1 MDVTAENGSNVT
13 FTCEVFSYLPVN
25 FTWLHNGKMLDDD
38 DRAIVT
44 NNDDP
49 HVTTITLIL
58 RNVQLPESGSYVC
71 RVTNRDGSTL
81 SNDAMLSVIGK

>member
-1 MDVTAENGSNVT
+1 MDVPADNGSNVK

-38 DRAIVT
+38 RAIVT
-44 NNDDP
+44 NNDDS